1 MAKRKPAQE
10 DDFGFVPRGEEAPFT
25 PEEEMAAGEKMGS
38 AAFPTMETEQDD
50 FGFVPLAPEID
61 MGESTPMSL
70 EEMAQTGKDVLT
82 TLPQGVTTW
91 ADEIQ
96 AAAQAT
102 GKKALGEKE
111 PWMDIYEQ
119 DVYNIRQDIGEARER
134 SPWATTLGEMGIGI
148 GTSLIPGM
156 LPAKGLGAVSGASK
170 LLSAGKLGG
179 IKGMA
184 ARGALEGAGATET
197 MDPYELATFAGGGA
211 ILGGAGAV
219 ASQGAKAITTQNP
232 NKIRA
237 AVLGAKSSQFK
248 EIGIKEREK
257 LAREFNEMGLFGK
270 FKSKYD
276 PKLKK
281 WVSVGSKLEDIE
293 EPTREKLLTR
303 IDDAFDQ
310 TQTEKEKLLAPVLDK
325 PISNKVRL
333 MSKLDDDVKKFV
345 GKRSGMSER
354 EVVAQKELALFLD
367 DLQRDIK
374 NSPSGQMTVEI
385 LEKAKARLKEDVG
398 TYGKDPLLGKVND
411 LDRLYKDFYSTINDT
426 LDFEIQDKAY
436 RELNQ
441 VQQKLYTAKADL
453 KNAMA
458 SESPTFKLTDIKS
471 WGSSPETQLDIAGAA
486 DVMNLP
492 GLRQSKRALR
502 LGTSEL
508 PFAALRFIDPSIPMP
523 SEQEGPYRMP
533 QSIGFSPK
541 DVIGFKIPRSTQSI
555 MENKD
560 LVLAKLV
567 QSGADPMMVDAITEG
582 LNGSGEEI
590 SKVMPLI
597 INQMPTLFQNSKYNV
612 FDGKF
617 LDPNDRAKAADDI
630 SKREDMN
637 SIQRA
642 RMINKINKTG
652 EMPEGM

>member
-1 MAKRKPAQE
+1 MATRKPAQE
-10 DDFGFVPRGEEAPFT
+10 DDFGFVPRGEEVPFT
-25 PEEEMAAGEKMGS
+25 PEEKIAAEKKMGS
-38 AAFPTMETEQDD
+38 SAFPTMESEED
-50 FGFVPLAPEID
+50 FGFSPNDSNID
-61 MGESTPMSL
+61 MEEPTSMSL
-70 EEMAQTGKDVLT
+70 EEMVQTGKDVLT

-96 AAAQAT
+96 AAAQAA
-102 GKKALGEKE
+102 GKKAIGEKD

-134 SPWATTLGEMGIGI
+134 SPLATTLGEIGVGI
-148 GTSLIPGM
+148 GTSLIPGI

-170 LLSAGKLGG
+170 LLSAGKLSG

-184 ARGALEGAGATET
+184 ARGAFEGAGATET

-211 ILGGAGAV
+211 ILGGAGAI
-219 ASQGAKAITTQNP
+219 ASQGAKALTTQDP

-237 AVLGAKSSQFK
+237 SVLGAKSSQFK

-270 FKSKYD
+270 YKSQYD
-276 PKLKK
+276 PNLKK

-293 EPTREKLLTR
+293 EPTRDKLLKR
-303 IDDAFDQ
+303 IDDAFDK
-310 TQTEKEKLLAPVLDK
+310 TQEEKEKLLAPVLDK
-325 PISNKVRL
+325 PISNKMRL
-333 MSKLDDDVKKFV
+333 MSKLDDDVKKFI

-354 EVVAQKELALFLD
+354 ETVANKELAFFID
-367 DLQRDIK
+367 DLQRDIN
-374 NSPSGQMTVEI
+374 NSPNKQMTVEI
-385 LEKAKARLKEDVG
+385 LERAKARLKEDVG

-411 LDRLYKDFYSTINDT
+411 LDRLYKDFYTTINDT
-426 LDFEIQDKAY
+426 LDFEIQNKTY
-436 RELNQ
+436 KELNQ

-471 WGSSPETQLDIAGAA
+471 WGSSPETQLDIASAA

-533 QSIGFSPK
+533 QSIDFSPK
-541 DVIGFKIPRSTQSI
+541 DVIGFKIPRSTQAI

-560 LVLAKLV
+560 MVLAKLV
-567 QSGADPMMVDAITEG
+567 QNNADPMMVDAITEG

-590 SKVMPLI
+590 SKVIPLI
-597 INQMPTLFQNSKYNV
+597 INQMPTLFEKRKYNT

-617 LDPNDRAKAADDI
+617 LDPNDRARAADDI
-630 SKREDMN
+630 SKKDDLN
-637 SIQRA
+637 SIQKA
-642 RMINKINKTG
+642 KMINKINKTG
-652 EMPEGM
+652 EVPEGL